1 MSEKELNGA
10 AGGSLERAVG
20 ERKRMAGGRA
30 AAGVAPDP
38 ELVERPVRRRFP
50 AESKLRVLR
59 EADACTK
66 PGEVGALLRRGGVYS
81 SPLAGGGGGR
91 GGGGGGGARGARRR
105 PGAPSPP
112 GWGRGAGAGRG

>member
-1 MSEKELNGA
+1 MSEKGLNGA

-30 AAGVAPDP
+30 AAGGAPDP

-50 AESKLRVLR
+50 AEDKLRVLR

-66 PGEVGALLRRGGVYS
+66 PGEIGALLRRGGGCS
-81 SPLAGGGGGR
+81 SLFWARRGGG
-91 GGGGGGGARGARRR
+91 GGGGGGGARR
-105 PGAPSPP
+105 
-112 GWGRGAGAGRG
+112 